1 MFSENLNKIK
11 VSINCS
17 KNTSYHILTIQD
29 DNTSIHKMIPMNMSV
44 KKINK
49 NYIILNEV
57 NEAWNNTL
65 TQINIIYQLPY
76 KYW

>member
-1 MFSENLNKIK
+1 MFSENLNNIK
-11 VSINCS
+11 VSINYN
-17 KNTSYHILTIQD
+17 KNISYHILIIQD
-29 DNTSIHKMIPMNMSV
+29 DNTSIHKMIPMNMNV

-65 TQINIIYQLPY
+65 T
-76 KYW
+76 